1 MTQIAV
7 TDRSQGVIDFVIFI
21 EMITQFESDTVPVGI
36 QGMITFPTFLTQ
48 PTKTGCVVVQD
59 TYDRSHSCFLKPL
72 PFIKPVYVAII
83 NRFLFHRLTLS
94 LRYLS

>member
-1 MTQIAV
+1 MP
-7 TDRSQGVIDFVIFI
+7 
-21 EMITQFESDTVPVGI
+21 MGI

-59 TYDRSHSCFLKPL
+59 TYDRSHSCFLETLTVK
-72 PFIKPVYVAII
+72 FIKPVYVAII
-83 NRFLFHRLTLS
+83 NRFLFYSLTLS